1 MHHSMNTA
9 SSPMLTPRHR
19 RPVFVLLAVSLAC
32 NVAALLTP
40 FMKLRVGLSSDPY
53 SLFNSVRMM
62 WSNGLYVLAALVVVF
77 SILFPFAKLGILAW
91 VASGRELD
99 PRRRNWLAGVER
111 LGKWSMLDVFL
122 VCLILTLTS
131 GQVMVGAKP
140 LIGIPI
146 FVAAILLSMIAGEL
160 LTPDAD
166 PVETGAHLRPPARAG
181 FFLALDALAL
191 GGTLAFSV
199 LRISDWL
206 LVNHDYS
213 IVTVVP
219 TLWKQGSILSAFM
232 VASFLIIA
240 PVGAWFAY
248 ARWWWCRRADRPAPR
263 SHAHARLMR
272 RWSMLDVFGLALAV
286 FLVEGDYLMKTE
298 VRWGALFLVALLA
311 MQKAFQTALDRAM
324 TRPG

>member
-1 MHHSMNTA
+1 MTTSAPTRA
-9 SSPMLTPRHR
+9 RW
-19 RPVFVLLAVSLAC
+19 PVFLLLAVSLAC

-53 SLFNSVRMM
+53 SLLNSIRMM
-62 WSNGLYVLAALVVVF
+62 WENGLYVLAALVAAF
-77 SILFPFAKLGILAW
+77 SVCFPFAKLAILAW
-91 VASGRELD
+91 VAGGRELD
-99 PRRRNWLAGVER
+99 PRRRSWLAVVER

-140 LIGIPI
+140 LIGIPV

-160 LTPDAD
+160 LTPDAN
-166 PVETGAHLRPPARAG
+166 PIATGENLRPPARAG
-181 FFLALDALAL
+181 FFLSLDALAIA
-191 GGTLAFSV
+191 GTLGFSF

-219 TLWKQGSILSAFM
+219 TLWKQGSILSAFI
-232 VASFLIIA
+232 VTLFLIVA
-240 PVGAWFAY
+240 PVGAWLAY
-248 ARWWWCRRADRPAPR
+248 ARWWWCRRSGRPAPR
-263 SHAHARLMR
+263 SHAHARLLR

-311 MQKAFQTALDRAM
+311 MQKAFQTALDRALSKNN
-324 TRPG
+324 